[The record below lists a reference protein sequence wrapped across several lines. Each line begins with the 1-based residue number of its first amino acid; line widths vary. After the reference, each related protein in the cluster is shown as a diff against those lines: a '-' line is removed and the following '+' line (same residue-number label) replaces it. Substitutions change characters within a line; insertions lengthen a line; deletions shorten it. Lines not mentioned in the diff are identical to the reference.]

1 VNAGQQP
8 GTQSE
13 EDTGNYIQRQQEK
26 APGLATTTDADIER
40 VNYHS

>member
-1 VNAGQQP
+1 MNAGQQP

-26 APGLATTTDADIER
+26 AQVSPPPPMADIER